1 MVTILN
7 RLVTWSNQ
15 MGIEANPRHREVLLA
30 RTSMDALD
38 ICTDLCDGCEMQLC
52 ERNGSSS
59 DT

>member
-30 RTSMDALD
+30 RMSVDGFD
-38 ICTDLCDGCEMQLC
+38 ICNGLCCGCEMPT
-52 ERNGSSS
+52 